1 MKNLK
6 ADVQAIL
13 AKQITQW
20 LTDPTM
26 RCFLDR
32 VNNKTLAETNFDLLI
47 RWYPQ
52 VAFNGR
58 DSYGLDIIGRLEN
71 AFVSQE
77 AKNKLNAICKQHS
90 GSLSELK
97 KELKKSVHYEHNC
110 PVDVIKHRLL
120 GLDSNSITFET
131 VTAVLDEG
139 YAIVLISKEE
149 EYQLREKKLSKK
161 GAFETRLKAIGAKL
175 LDNTQ
180 KQVLIQ
186 DIKDTTA
193 LLK

>member
-1 MKNLK
+1 MTNLK

-77 AKNKLNAICKQHS
+77 AKNKLNMI
-90 GSLSELK
+90 
-97 KELKKSVHYEHNC
+97 
-110 PVDVIKHRLL
+110 
-120 GLDSNSITFET
+120 
-131 VTAVLDEG
+131 
-139 YAIVLISKEE
+139 
-149 EYQLREKKLSKK
+149 
-161 GAFETRLKAIGAKL
+161 
-175 LDNTQ
+175 
-180 KQVLIQ
+180 
-186 DIKDTTA
+186 
-193 LLK
+193 